1 MKSSTEAAV
10 AFSWKRPGL
19 LPPRPHGERVPE
31 GRVRRRDL
39 VGSSKSDE
47 PFWSERTAFCGYPD
61 RPGCTTLREFN
72 GRDVSMVQVQVT
84 VLGGTGRR
92 VDPIVAFRSA
102 KERLFAER
110 KATISNSCSC
120 YPQSKWSEP
129 LLVAPFC
136 LSASSDFPLRQALDQ
151 NCAGVAEWQTLR
163 T

>member
-1 MKSSTEAAV
+1 MKSSNGEAV
-10 AFSWKRPGL
+10 AFSWQRLGF
-19 LPPRPHGERVPE
+19 LPPRPDGKTVPK
-31 GRVRRRDL
+31 GRVRGRDL

-47 PFWSERTAFCGYPD
+47 SFWSERTAICGYPD
-61 RPGCTTLREFN
+61 CPGCTTLREFN

-92 VDPIVAFRSA
+92 VDPIAAFRSA
-102 KERLFAER
+102 KGRFFAER
-110 KATISNSCSC
+110 KTISNSCSC
-120 YPQSKWSEP
+120 YPQSRWSEP